1 MGHNRPT
8 HNKMLK
14 RRRQKAATKKQLALK
29 AKRTKKL
36 RNAKQD

>member
-14 RRRQKAATKKQLALK
+14 RRRQKKLGQKQLRK
-29 AKRTKKL
+29 MAKRAKKMK
-36 RNAKQD
+36 NQQK

>member
-14 RRRQKAATKKQLALK
+14 RRRQKNAGKKQLRK
-29 AKRTKKL
+29 MAKRAKKQ
-36 RNAKQD
+36 RNQQK